1 MNIRRIRTMTELA
14 RQTTGKERA
23 ALEICRYNRSDY
35 IVLQLILSFFLTTI
49 GFGGLFLLLVLGN
62 MEAVMDGVDVLN
74 LQQLGIFLVLLY
86 AIFLAFYL
94 VIEGHLAAKRYDQA
108 KRVERKY
115 KRRLRELSRS

>member
-1 MNIRRIRTMTELA
+1 MIQYRKKEDAYVFFAECASSVPEA
-14 RQTTGKERA
+14 RKH
-23 ALEICRYNRSDY
+23 
-35 IVLQLILSFFLTTI
+35 FFL
-49 GFGGLFLLLVLGN
+49 
-62 MEAVMDGVDVLN
+62 E
-74 LQQLGIFLVLLY
+74 QLGIFLVLLY